1 MQRTLRLF
9 PSADLVSLPKSAN
22 RILRSPLAEA
32 THVAQIYRRA
42 VSAFDGDA
50 IRWQFFEEK
59 KNGANTTRAD
69 FNRPEDNSA
78 PELNGSRN

>member
-42 VSAFDGDA
+42 VWPFDGDA

-59 KNGANTTRAD
+59 KTAPTR
-69 FNRPEDNSA
+69 RERISIGRKTIPR
-78 PELNGSRN
+78 RN